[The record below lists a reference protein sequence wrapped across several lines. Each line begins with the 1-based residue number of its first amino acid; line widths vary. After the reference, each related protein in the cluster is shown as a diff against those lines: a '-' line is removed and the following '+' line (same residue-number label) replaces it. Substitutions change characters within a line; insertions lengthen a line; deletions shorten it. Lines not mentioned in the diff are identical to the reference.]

1 MFLKK
6 NLYLF
11 SHAFYDMHEFQQAQT
26 LMNNN
31 AFSQAHD
38 LFLRL
43 IQILKPHGRLPNDL
57 LSISYQNSVK
67 VGPKQQNDILQYKL
81 DTLGNVLQY
90 MQNNL
95 YYNTNNNM
103 DLLVQ
108 HEPQFIGNVLHY
120 EFKRVEAYNY
130 ALLSSPETEEKL
142 ISLIEYSEARFQKEQ
157 SLLDYAILKWLASG
171 HGYNPVSFNAN
182 FGIQQGQVLL
192 DHFLNAEAKVDK
204 MTSIDFSL
212 KLYKALSDFIIS
224 ANVQT
229 YNKTIVGQVLNRYLK
244 FTEKKAK
251 NQVHKSLMGL
261 GWLNTVEQR
270 YMSAEG
276 LFRTIDD
283 QLKTHNLTPEI
294 QVLTAQ
300 FWYLNIQLLQKL
312 TKRQTEVQNY
322 QQQLKQFK
330 MSPVQQKA
338 VLYCHLPNH
347 QVQFLS

>member
-1 MFLKK
+1 MLLKRS
-6 NLYLF
+6 LYLY
-11 SHAFYDMHEFQQAQT
+11 SHAFYHMHEFQQAQT
-26 LMNNN
+26 LMNNH

-57 LSISYQNSVK
+57 LSISYQNAVK
-67 VGPKQQNDILQYKL
+67 IGPKQQNDILQYKL

-95 YYNTNNNM
+95 YYNMNHNV

-120 EFKRVEAYNY
+120 EFKRVEAYNH

-182 FGIQQGQVLL
+182 FGMQQGQILL

-204 MTSIDFSL
+204 MPSVEFSL
-212 KLYKALSDFIIS
+212 KLYKALTDFIIS

-229 YNKTIVGQVLNRYLK
+229 YNKTIVGQVLNRFLK

-251 NQVHKSLMGL
+251 NQVHQSLMGL

-283 QLKTHNLTPEI
+283 QLKTHNTTPEI
-294 QVLTAQ
+294 QVITAQ

-330 MSPVQQKA
+330 MPPVQQKA

-347 QVQFLS
+347 QVHF

>member
-1 MFLKK
+1 MFIKRPLFQ
-6 NLYLF
+6 F
-11 SHAFYDMHEFQQAQT
+11 SHDFYHMHEFQQAQT

-57 LSISYQNSVK
+57 LSISYQNALK
-67 VGPKQQNDILQYKL
+67 IGPKQQNDILQYKL

-95 YYNTNNNM
+95 YYNTNHNM
-103 DLLVQ
+103 NMLAQ
-108 HEPQFIGNVLHY
+108 QERQFIGNVLHY

-130 ALLSSPETEEKL
+130 ALLSSPYTEDKL
-142 ISLIEYSEARFQKEQ
+142 ISLIEYSEAKFQKEQ

-182 FGIQQGQVLL
+182 YGMQQGQIFL
-192 DHFLNAEAKVDK
+192 DHFLNAEAKIDK
-204 MTSIDFSL
+204 MPSIDFSL
-212 KLYKALSDFIIS
+212 KLYKALTDFIIS
-224 ANVQT
+224 ANVQQ

-244 FTEKKAK
+244 FTEKKAQ
-251 NQVHKSLMGL
+251 NQVHKPLMGL

-276 LFRTIDD
+276 LFRTIED
-283 QLKTHNLTPEI
+283 QLKTHKITSEI
-294 QVLTAQ
+294 QILTAQ
-300 FWYLNIQLLQKL
+300 YWYLNIQLLQKL

-322 QQQLKQFK
+322 QQQLKQFQ
-330 MSPVQQKA
+330 MPPVQQKA
-338 VLYCHLPNH
+338 ALYCYLPNH
-347 QVQFLS
+347 QVNF